1 MNKAFKRTLN
11 IIAIALCVC
20 TMNIVALAQGTT
32 MIAVSKE
39 SPAVGDKVT
48 VSVTAS
54 ESGTI
59 TVKYTAS
66 MLNLVSCTGKDY
78 TASGNF
84 ITFTGKSGDVV
95 FNAASAGTASVIIS
109 STTCSGSSTNIT
121 IGGGSSDS
129 TETTV
134 EEKPAE
140 EAPAETAAEE
150 PVEQPVEEAPAET
163 PEVAAAPS
171 TGAVG
176 TLNAN
181 GGFDINGVSY
191 VVSERY
197 ADSEVP
203 SGFEKKTITIGSSTY
218 SEPVNG
224 NVTLLYLKPADNVA
238 GSGVFYSYNADEGT
252 VSQFLML
259 NASNDL
265 IMLSDAGEP
274 LSSAFQNIAL
284 DVTGGSA
291 SVYTLDGGEFYYLY
305 GTNKAG
311 TTGWFVYDSANN
323 TVSRVDES
331 LVNAIGT
338 GSSASDSEDSGVT
351 SSNDNSD
358 LYINKLNTYRKVIM
372 GLIVLCVLLV
382 FVIINSLVKSRD
394 RDDDFDGDV
403 FATAPKKSV
412 RKLPRPIAFGNPLK
426 RKAENDDDYEEEEED
441 YDEAEE
447 EYYEDGD
454 YDEYEEEVE
463 EEPSIS
469 PAETVSNYDARR
481 SSSLNMMD
489 LNDL

>member
-11 IIAIALCVC
+11 IIALALCIF

-66 MLNLVSCTGKDY
+66 MLNFISCTGKDY

-84 ITFTGKSGDVV
+84 ITFTGKAGDVV
-95 FNAASAGTASVIIS
+95 FSAGSAGTASVIVS

-121 IGGGSSDS
+121 IGGGSSDAAAQ
-129 TETTV
+129 TTV
-134 EEKPAE
+134 EEAPAAQAEETPAEAPAEEPAE
-140 EAPAETAAEE
+140 EAPT
-150 PVEQPVEEAPAET
+150 
-163 PEVAAAPS
+163 AAAPTS
-171 TGAVG
+171 GAVG

-181 GGFDINGVSY
+181 GGFDINGVAY

-197 ADSEVP
+197 SDSEMP
-203 SGFEKKTITIGSSTY
+203 AGFEKKTITIGSSTY
-218 SEPVNG
+218 SEPVSG
-224 NVTLLYLKPADNVA
+224 NVTLLYLKPADNTS
-238 GSGVFYSYNADEGT
+238 GSGVFYSYNAEEGT

-259 NASNDL
+259 TASNDV
-265 IMLSDAGEP
+265 IMISDAGEA
-274 LSSAFQNIAL
+274 LSSAFQNISL
-284 DVTGGSA
+284 DVTGGSTSA
-291 SVYTLDGGEFYYLY
+291 YTLDGGEFYYLY

-311 TTGWFVYDSANN
+311 TTGWFVFDSANN

-338 GSSASDSEDSGVT
+338 GSSDTETGSGVA
-351 SSNDNSD
+351 NDNSEVY
-358 LYINKLNTYRKVIM
+358 LSKLDTYRKVIM

-394 RDDDFDGDV
+394 KDDDDFDGDV
-403 FATAPKKSV
+403 FAKAPKKSAK
-412 RKLPRPIAFGNPLK
+412 KLPRSIVFGNPLK
-426 RKAENDDDYEEEEED
+426 RKENDEPEEED
-441 YDEAEE
+441 YEDEEYEDSDE

-454 YDEYEEEVE
+454 YEEDYEEEFD

-469 PAETVSNYDARR
+469 PAETISNYDARR
-481 SSSLNMMD
+481 NSSLNMMD